1 MFKTV
6 KNINR
11 LGEVINIL
19 IKYSFEDVVANSAL
33 KKIISAQKQVSLQYA
48 GGKPYY
54 DYSRWERIRMVI
66 EELGA
71 TAIKLAQFLSNRP
84 DILPE
89 PLIKEFQKLQAKVP
103 PFSTKTAKAIIE
115 KETGKKI
122 EDLFSYF
129 DNQTIGS
136 ASIGQVHRVRLISGE
151 DVVIKVQRPQA
162 KRQVTTDLRL
172 MREFVKLTESY
183 FKNFGILNP
192 VEIIETFEESMLKE
206 LDYTTEIKNTQRF
219 LKIFSEFKHLRVPE
233 PYLDYSTSKIL
244 TLQFISGCK
253 ITDTKQI
260 EKWGLSPKIIA
271 ERTLK
276 IYLAQ
281 IFKYG
286 LFHADPHP
294 GNILIYPNG
303 NIAFIDFGM
312 IGRLSKR
319 QKFQLADLFIAL
331 SSEDA
336 KAMAT
341 SIRRLSVKSEIDDF
355 ATFENDL
362 QELIDDFIV
371 LEIGLIDIKELVV
384 RLQRIFYKFKL
395 QMPGSIFLVFRALSI
410 LDGVGKQIHPNFNPL
425 KFIKSSTFRVLK
437 DKYSPKNLKSE
448 LQFSVAQMLS
458 LFYSSPIDL
467 KYIIQKVRSGNI
479 SANIKIT
486 GFDLF
491 LKKIDTFVNKIVY
504 TLIIV
509 ALILGSA
516 IIMLA
521 KTEEIFTL
529 FGIPIYSLIGF
540 AFAIILVLWLLIYTI
555 RNRN

>member
-19 IKYSFEDVVANSAL
+19 VKYSFEDVVANSAL
-33 KKIISAQKQVSLQYA
+33 KKIISAQKQVSIQYA
-48 GGKPYY
+48 GKPYY

-103 PFSTKTAKAIIE
+103 PFSSKTAKAIIE

-122 EDLFSYF
+122 DELFSYF
-129 DNQTIGS
+129 DNYTIGA
-136 ASIGQVHRVRLISGE
+136 ASIGQVHRVRLKTGE
-151 DVVIKVQRPQA
+151 DVVVKVQRPQA

-172 MREFVKLTESY
+172 LREFIKLTENY
-183 FKNFGILNP
+183 FQNHGILNP
-192 VEIIETFEESMLKE
+192 VEIIDTFEDTMLKE

-219 LKIFSEFKHLRVPE
+219 WKIFSEFKHLQVPK
-233 PYLDYSTSKIL
+233 PYLAYSTSKIL

-253 ITDTKQI
+253 ITDVEQLK
-260 EKWGLSPKIIA
+260 KWGLSPKIIV
-271 ERTLK
+271 ERALK

-281 IFKYG
+281 VFKYG
-286 LFHADPHP
+286 LFHADPHS

-341 SIRRLSVKSEIDDF
+341 SIRRLSIKSEIDDF
-355 ATFENDL
+355 ASFENDL

-371 LEIGLIDIKELVV
+371 LDIGLINIKELIV
-384 RLQRIFYKFKL
+384 RLQKIFFKYKL
-395 QMPGSIFLVFRALSI
+395 QMPGSIFLIFRALSI
-410 LDGVGKQIHPNFNPL
+410 LDGIGKQIHPNFNPL
-425 KFIKSSTFRVLK
+425 KFIKSATFRVLK
-437 DKYSPKNLKSE
+437 EKYSPKNLKSE
-448 LQFSVAQMLS
+448 LQFSIAQILS

-467 KYIIQKVRSGNI
+467 KYIIQKIRSGNI

-486 GFDLF
+486 GFEIF
-491 LKKIDTFVNKIVY
+491 LKKIDTFVNKIVF

-521 KTEEIFTL
+521 KFESIFTL
-529 FGIPIYSLIGF
+529 FGIPIYSLVGF
-540 AFAIILVLWLLIYTI
+540 AFAIILIFWLLFYTI